1 MAGFPSPQRIWTR
14 RRRLNGGSPGESN
27 DLASVMASAAADVN
41 SVLDNLLPEPEGP
54 EAQVFE
60 AMRYAAL
67 APGKRFR
74 PILVLAS
81 AELFN
86 VARRSA
92 LRVAAAVELVHTYSL
107 VHDDL
112 PCMDDDAVRR
122 GQPSVHVQFDEA
134 TAVLAGDA
142 LLPLA
147 FETLCHSETHSD
159 PEVRSELVRAL
170 AHAAGGQGMVGGQ
183 MIDLQL
189 QKAVTDIGTITRL
202 QQLKTGALIAF
213 SCESGAILGHAPK
226 DLRHAL
232 RAFAHDLGLAY
243 QIVDDLLDAEGSAE
257 QVGKKVGK
265 DAAAG
270 KATFVSLLGTERAR
284 TQAEFLTNQAVQHL
298 DPFAGKVDFLRR
310 LAQFAIH
317 RKA

>member
-1 MAGFPSPQRIWTR
+1 MAGSPPPLRISVEA
-14 RRRLNGGSPGESN
+14 RRLNGGSPGDSE
-27 DLASVMASAAADVN
+27 DLAVAMAGAAADVN
-41 SVLDNLLPEPEGP
+41 GVLDNLLPEPDGP
-54 EAQVFE
+54 EGQVFE
-60 AMRYAAL
+60 AMRYATL

-147 FETLCHSETHSD
+147 FETLCHEETHSD

-170 AHAAGGQGMVGGQ
+170 AHAAGGNGMVGGQ

-213 SCESGAILGHAPK
+213 SCESGAILGHAPRN
-226 DLRHAL
+226 LRQAL
-232 RAFAHDLGLAY
+232 RAFAHDLGLAF

-257 QVGKKVGK
+257 KVGKKVGK

-284 TQAEFLTNQAVQHL
+284 TQAEILTDQAIRHL

-317 RKA
+317 RNA